1 MSDQT
6 PPPRS
11 NPLVPPPQPGPP
23 PLHYA
28 GPASQAPPPQP
39 SGGTAQKVFDTVA
52 GPNLRLRDNMIQLV
66 SVLVGGSL
74 GAAVGWFLTR
84 DSGDGTVAILAG
96 VVAGVVGSLLI
107 SGVVIGA
114 VRGIGAARR

>member
-1 MSDQT
+1 
-6 PPPRS
+6 
-11 NPLVPPPQPGPP
+11 
-23 PLHYA
+23 
-28 GPASQAPPPQP
+28 
-39 SGGTAQKVFDTVA
+39 VFDTVA